1 MHNRAMGRDD
11 RDLTGIEYELTL
23 LSRHFVH
30 AAPRTQ
36 LALDRSG
43 YLLLGRLE
51 LEQPMSLRGLAEAFR
66 LDQST
71 INRQVAALRRQGL
84 VERIADPEGGP
95 AHVYRPT
102 EEGLLRL
109 HEDRARFQQG
119 IDRVIGSWSRADRA
133 DLHRLLV
140 ELNSGIEELEG
151 HPWPRH

>member
-1 MHNRAMGRDD
+1 MTPGPD
-11 RDLTGIEYELTL
+11 RDVAGIEHELTL

-30 AAPRTQ
+30 AAPRTE

-51 LEQPMSLRGLAEAFR
+51 LEQPMTLRGLAEAFR

-71 INRQVAALRRQGL
+71 INRQVAALRREGL

-102 EEGLLRL
+102 TEGLRRLRS
-109 HEDRARFQQG
+109 DRARMQQG
-119 IDRVIGSWSRADRA
+119 IDLVIGSWPGAERA

-140 ELNSGIEELEG
+140 KLNAGIEGLEG
-151 HPWPRH
+151 RPWPR